1 MKNTVKG
8 VKRVSASEPRTDEFT
23 KADNIRLSRA
33 GKICLENFKKTVGT
47 DGTVTIF
54 IFCPVLDPDKQLLI
68 TTIQSQP
75 VNNRK
80 VKDKQENGQYQRF

>member
-1 MKNTVKG
+1 MKYTVKV

-47 DGTVTIF
+47 DGTVTILTKR
-54 IFCPVLDPDKQLLI
+54 IYKRPTKRNIKLVREAGYAVDVI
-68 TTIQSQP
+68 
-75 VNNRK
+75 
-80 VKDKQENGQYQRF
+80 